1 MIFADT
7 SVLIDFLSGEEKR
20 VNEIE
25 KLFREFEKKRQR
37 LFLPQE
43 VVVELVYYLYGSV
56 KWDRAAVREVVS
68 TIVLDRLFSV
78 ENRDVILEALNIFE
92 ASDLSFMDSLK
103 VAKLYKRGV
112 KRVLSN
118 NDKLAQ
124 EELEIIKP

>member
-103 VAKLYKRGV
+103 VAKLHKRGV
-112 KRVLSN
+112 KRALSN